1 MVGRTGAVAIA
12 ALVLV
17 PVAGFAARRRWGA
30 LVLGGTVSILALM
43 LVPALFTHF
52 SDAVSL
58 SQSRRAAGFVPF
70 AFAFAGGLAI
80 VTRTVLL
87 APLAL
92 VAGIVLQRA
101 WPGDF
106 GYNLRHG
113 GPGRRH
119 VVRAGRRRSG
129 AGARPDLRAATA
141 RASGTSRVR
150 SPPSSS
156 CCRSP
161 CTASSTGARCAT
173 VDPNALS
180 PALRSQLRGA
190 CRRARS

>member
-1 MVGRTGAVAIA
+1 RPGAGATPA
-12 ALVLV
+12 PLRA
-17 PVAGFAARRRWGA
+17 PVSGPAARRRWGA

-43 LVPALFTHF
+43 LVPTLFTHF

-80 VTRTVLL
+80 VTRTMLL

-92 VAGIVLQRA
+92 VAGIVLQRV

-113 GPGRRH
+113 GPAAVTWFALLG
-119 VVRAGRRRSG
+119 G
-129 AGARPDLRAATA
+129 AAALVLGLIFARDRPRERYVPGALAAVLFVLPVAVHGFLHWSPLR
-141 RASGTSRVR
+141 
-150 SPPSSS
+150 
-156 CCRSP
+156 
-161 CTASSTGARCAT
+161 T
-173 VDPNALS
+173 VDLN
-180 PALRSQLRGA
+180 
-190 CRRARS
+190 